1 MKSPSRHYF
10 PTSRRPTTPWSR
22 PATTRAGTVPSDFE
36 MNASAVRK
44 ERCINIFPYLSC
56 ALTCYIEKLKMEI
69 GASSHQ
75 DEKDTVG
82 GILLADKSFAAG
94 INLLHSD
101 GALRSLI
108 RQKQV
113 PLGKVLML
121 IETAVNIQ

>member
-1 MKSPSRHYF
+1 
-10 PTSRRPTTPWSR
+10 
-22 PATTRAGTVPSDFE
+22 
-36 MNASAVRK
+36 
-44 ERCINIFPYLSC
+44 
-56 ALTCYIEKLKMEI
+56 MEI
-69 GASSHQ
+69 GASSQ

-82 GILLADKSFAAG
+82 GILLADKSLAAG

-121 IETAVNIQ
+121 IETAVNIKKRSTVVSSDSLLTSSFLSFIHFTKYFTA

>member
-1 MKSPSRHYF
+1 
-10 PTSRRPTTPWSR
+10 
-22 PATTRAGTVPSDFE
+22 
-36 MNASAVRK
+36 
-44 ERCINIFPYLSC
+44 
-56 ALTCYIEKLKMEI
+56 MEI
-69 GASSHQ
+69 GASQ

-82 GILLADKSFAAG
+82 GILLADKSLAAG

-121 IETAVNIQ
+121 IETAVNIKKRSTVVSSDSLLTSFFLSFFHFTKYFTA